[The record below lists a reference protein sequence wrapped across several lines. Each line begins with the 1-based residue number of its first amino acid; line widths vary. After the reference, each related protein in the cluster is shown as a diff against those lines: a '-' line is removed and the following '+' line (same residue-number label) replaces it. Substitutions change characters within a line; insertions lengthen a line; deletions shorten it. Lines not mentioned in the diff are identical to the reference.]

1 MFGKSKEASY
11 GTETKAKIGT
21 IIGEGA
27 VFDGNLSAPDSMR
40 IDGTINGNCRCE
52 KELIIGASG
61 AVEGNISAQN
71 LIISGKVHGDIFANG
86 KLELL
91 STGKILG
98 NIAAKS
104 LVIDENAS
112 FDGRCTMATTATPNS
127 SVSSENSG
135 SASAQASSG
144 KEDSDKEDSDKE
156 DSDKNDSE
164 DEKSISAEGP
174 PSRNFVRIP
183 TEPAGSESS
192 APADTQTQPE
202 PAPVRPRSR
211 SAKTAA
217 PQNSPQ

>member
-135 SASAQASSG
+135 SASA
-144 KEDSDKEDSDKE
+144 DR
-156 DSDKNDSE
+156 
-164 DEKSISAEGP
+164 KS
-174 PSRNFVRIP
+174 V
-183 TEPAGSESS
+183 
-192 APADTQTQPE
+192 
-202 PAPVRPRSR
+202 V
-211 SAKTAA
+211 
-217 PQNSPQ
+217 

>member
-11 GTETKAKIGT
+11 GTETKAKIST

-71 LIISGKVHGDIFANG
+71 LIISGKVHGDISANG

-91 STGKILG
+91 STGKVIG

-112 FDGRCTMATTATPNS
+112 FDGRCTMATTASQNS
-127 SVSSENSG
+127 PVTVENSG
-135 SASAQASSG
+135 STSAETSSG
-144 KEDSDKEDSDKE
+144 KEDSG
-156 DSDKNDSE
+156 KNDSE

-183 TEPAGSESS
+183 TEPAGSETS
-192 APADTQTQPE
+192 APADTQAQPE
-202 PAPVRPRSR
+202 PAPARPRSR
-211 SAKTAA
+211 SAKAAA

>member
-1 MFGKSKEASY
+1 MIGKNKNTGSSVESRTKV
-11 GTETKAKIGT
+11 GTL
-21 IIGEGA
+21 IGEGA
-27 VFDGNLSAPDSMR
+27 VFDGDLRAPETIR
-40 IDGTINGNCRCE
+40 VDGTVNGNCTCE

-71 LIISGKVHGDIFANG
+71 LISSGKVHGDIFANG

-144 KEDSDKEDSDKE
+144 KEDSDKEDSDK
-156 DSDKNDSE
+156 NDSE

-183 TEPAGSESS
+183 TEPAGSEAST
-192 APADTQTQPE
+192 PADTQTQPE

-211 SAKTAA
+211 SAKAA
-217 PQNSPQ
+217 ASQNSPQ

>member
-11 GTETKAKIGT
+11 GTETKAKIST

-52 KELIIGASG
+52 KELIIGTSG

-91 STGKILG
+91 STGKVIG

-112 FDGRCTMATTATPNS
+112 FDGRCTMATTAAPNP

-135 SASAQASSG
+135 SASAQDSSG
-144 KEDSDKEDSDKE
+144 KDDSGKEN
-156 DSDKNDSE
+156 SDKNDSE

-183 TEPAGSESS
+183 TEPAGSEAS

>member
-144 KEDSDKEDSDKE
+144 KEDSDK
-156 DSDKNDSE
+156 NDSE

-183 TEPAGSESS
+183 TEPAGSEAST
-192 APADTQTQPE
+192 PADTQTQPE

-211 SAKTAA
+211 SAKAA
-217 PQNSPQ
+217 ASQNSPQ